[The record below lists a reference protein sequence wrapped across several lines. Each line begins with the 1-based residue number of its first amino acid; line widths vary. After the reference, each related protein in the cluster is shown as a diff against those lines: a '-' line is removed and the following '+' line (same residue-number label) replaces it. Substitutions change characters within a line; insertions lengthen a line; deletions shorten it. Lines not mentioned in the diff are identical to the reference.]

1 MNENIIGLLGFNM
14 KISPITEEKIDSN
27 RALFFNVSSDMVSS
41 MSPQFVLIFLNW
53 AVIFFFEMIFLMVKN
68 KYVLK
73 TMFDKSK
80 WELIYG
86 QIINSLIP
94 FVLPWSFILI
104 KTGFLQFSDKINLAI
119 FSCCLFVAIV
129 FPFFYFFNLVH
140 IQKGRILN

>member
-1 MNENIIGLLGFNM
+1 M
-14 KISPITEEKIDSN
+14 KIGPITEEKVDSN
-27 RALFFNVSSDMVSS
+27 RALFFNVSSDMVAS
-41 MSPQFVLIFLNW
+41 MSPQFALILLNW
-53 AVIFFFEMIFLMVKN
+53 AVIFIFEMVFLMIKN

-73 TMFDKSK
+73 TMFNKSK

-94 FVLPWSFILI
+94 FALPWSFILI
-104 KTGFLQFSDKINLAI
+104 KTGFLQFSDKINLVI